1 MLYLFIS
8 TIIWAFSFSII
19 GNYLSPSIDPWSLSL
34 LRVIISFLIF
44 LPFANFKI
52 HRKRML
58 NIAGIGAIQ
67 IGFMYSFYLN
77 AFRFISVEKILFFTI
92 FTPIY
97 VTLISDLFQKKIQ
110 KVFLFLSLFSVLGSL
125 IIRITEVD
133 LLDLKGF
140 ILIQGANFSFAL
152 GQVLYRRYIKNDS
165 RSDYNLNEFVYFYFG
180 ALIIASLGSL
190 IMIDSITY
198 PKSLTQWLLV
208 FWLGAIASG
217 LGYYFWNRGSV
228 LVSNGTLAVM
238 NNLVIP
244 LGLLIEII
252 FFSKSIN
259 VANYVIGA
267 LIIISSIYFSF
278 KRKMDVEKS

>member
-19 GNYLSPSIDPWSLSL
+19 GNYLSPFIDPWSLSL
-34 LRVIISFLIF
+34 LRIIISFLIF

-52 HRKRML
+52 DRKRMV

-67 IGFMYSFYLN
+67 IGIMYSFYFN
-77 AFRFISVEKILFFTI
+77 AFRFISVEKILLFTI

-97 VTLISDLFQKKIQ
+97 VTLISDLFQKKVQ

-125 IIRITEVD
+125 IIRITEVEF
-133 LLDLKGF
+133 LDLKGF

-152 GQVLYRRYIKNDS
+152 GQVLYRRYIKMDS
-165 RSDYNLNEFVYFYFG
+165 KSDYNLNEFVYFYFG

-190 IMIDSITY
+190 IMIDSITF
-198 PKSLTQWLLV
+198 PKSLVQWLLV

-217 LGYYFWNRGSV
+217 VGYYLWNRGAI
-228 LVSNGTLAVM
+228 LVSSGTLAVM
-238 NNLVIP
+238 NNLIIP
-244 LGLLIEII
+244 LGLFIEII
-252 FFSKSIN
+252 FFSRSIN
-259 VANYVIGA
+259 METYLIGT
-267 LIIISSIYFSF
+267 LIIIFSIYYSF
-278 KRKMDVEKS
+278 KRIMDVEKS